1 MKHLNVSINFHDKE
15 VVNGEYNRVNI
26 KTHYG
31 RMVEDMKYSEETL
44 LNCLEKRK
52 LWYQK
57 SIDMKSGKIPYEKG
71 FDFPYGTIERWE
83 GSIHELCN
91 TIAMIKTKDVY

>member
-1 MKHLNVSINFHDKE
+1 
-15 VVNGEYNRVNI
+15 
-26 KTHYG
+26 
-31 RMVEDMKYSEETL
+31 MVDYMKYSEETL

-57 SIDMKSGKIPYEKG
+57 SIDMKTGKIPYEKG